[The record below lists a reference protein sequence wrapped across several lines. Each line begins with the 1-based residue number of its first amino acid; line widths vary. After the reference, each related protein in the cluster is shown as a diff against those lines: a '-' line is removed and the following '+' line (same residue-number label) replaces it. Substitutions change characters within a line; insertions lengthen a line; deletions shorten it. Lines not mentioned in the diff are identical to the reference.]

1 MAYSASGLRLA
12 HSSAGRTTARGSF
25 PLSSSGLLL
34 PSSFH
39 YEKGMKPVPL
49 SCHGEGCNSA
59 GARYNLRGTIFR
71 AAISSSRIR
80 GFSSLG
86 LAEPEP
92 NEAKPLE
99 YLLLASRSERSAKP
113 VNNEPT

>member
-12 HSSAGRTTARGSF
+12 RSSAGRTTARGSF

-39 YEKGMKPVPL
+39 YEEGMKLVPL
-49 SCHGEGCNSA
+49 SCPREFATARGHGIIGGKSV
-59 GARYNLRGTIFR
+59 FR
-71 AAISSSRIR
+71 ATISSSKIR
-80 GFSSLG
+80 AFSSLG
-86 LAEPEP
+86 FAEPEP

-99 YLLLASRSERSAKP
+99 YLL
-113 VNNEPT
+113 